1 MSPCAWLACHD
12 GPTGRERGKSRT
24 REGNKGDLESMEQGS
39 TGVGRLLTSH
49 VSRRRF
55 LAGITAAGLTPP
67 VFAEAVGSNILQV
80 KGDMNMVQQSPGAV
94 STSYL
99 TVPGARLYYEV
110 SGSGPVL
117 LLIPGGPV
125 DADGFATIISH
136 LEDHYT
142 VVRYDPRGISRSRLD
157 GPAEDVPVSVHADD
171 AQQLLLAI
179 GNDPAYV
186 LGSSGGAV
194 IGLALAER
202 HPEQLKTL
210 VAHEPPLLELLPE
223 GSELRTG
230 NQAIYDTYLAEGAGP
245 AMEMFA
251 AVVGGGEEA
260 RPADLSPEEQEAM
273 AQQMARM
280 EQNIDFFFAHYLMPI
295 TTYRP
300 DIGKLQAQESSTQV
314 VVGVGEESGGQLA
327 NETALAL
334 AERLGTAAVIFPGDH
349 MGMMMHPEAFTEKL
363 DEVFRAS

>member
-1 MSPCAWLACHD
+1 
-12 GPTGRERGKSRT
+12 
-24 REGNKGDLESMEQGS
+24 MEQGLKRAGNFM
-39 TGVGRLLTSH
+39 TGQA
-49 VSRRRF
+49 SRRRF
-55 LAGITAAGLTPP
+55 LAGIAIAGLTR
-67 VFAEAVGSNILQV
+67 AAVVAADAASSNIVQ
-80 KGDMNMVQQSPGAV
+80 GQGNMNMVQHTSEAV
-94 STSYL
+94 STNHL

-125 DADGFATIISH
+125 DADGFATSVGH

-157 GPAEDVPVSVHADD
+157 GPAEDVPVGVHADD

-179 GNDPAYV
+179 GTDPAYV
-186 LGSSGGAV
+186 VGSSGGAV

-202 HPEQLKTL
+202 HPAQVQTL

-223 GSELRTG
+223 GSERRKG
-230 NQAIYDTYLAEGAGP
+230 NQAIYDTYLKEGAGP
-245 AMEMFA
+245 AMELFA
-251 AVVGGGEEA
+251 AVAGLEEA
-260 RPADLSPEEQEAM
+260 APPADQSPEALEAM

-280 EQNIDFFFAHYLMPI
+280 EQNMDFFFAHYLMPI

-300 DIGKLQAQESSTQV
+300 NFSKLQMQAASSRV

-334 AERLGTAAVIFPGDH
+334 AERLGTDAVVFPGDH